1 MRKKRNRIPSARAAS
16 IVLDIISAIN
26 KGDTPET
33 IKAAIVAQYNISP
46 RTVDTHL
53 QRARSQIAKLTEE
66 SVEIAR
72 GIWRARIEQQY
83 RDTYAIDDIDKRLRR
98 QEAITALGIK
108 LSGADTM
115 PPRSMQIFHFFPVEH
130 QSHNSP
136 PIEADFT
143 IPDEPADAVSLECF
157 GSSSG
162 RRASLDPAEDG
173 DNGVPVDEG
182 PIWAMR
188 PNRMPIA
195 GLV

>member
-115 PPRSMQIFHFFPVEH
+115 PPRSMQIFQFFPVEH

-136 PIEADFT
+136 PIEADFA
-143 IPDEPADAVSLECF
+143 IPDEPAGAASLECV

-162 RRASLDPAEDG
+162 RRASLGPAEDG
-173 DNGVPVDEG
+173 DDGAPVDEE